1 MTEHNGSWRST
12 ELGPAKELQLPQGTL
27 RYHDAG
33 SGPAIVFVHGVLVNA
48 NVWRKVVAAL
58 APDFRCIALDLPFGA
73 HEVPMPLEADLSPPA
88 VADLIAD
95 AIEKLDLN
103 EVTLVGND
111 TGGAFCQLVITRRP
125 ERIGR
130 LVLTSCDAFEDF
142 PPKALKP
149 LMPIL
154 RLPGALAAMFAPL
167 RLKAVRR
174 RALTMMRVTKRP
186 VEPEVADSYA
196 LPGLRSSAVRRDA
209 RKLLAAVDKR
219 YTLEAAERFKDF
231 DRPALIA
238 FSSEDRFFPQ
248 RDARRLAEQLP
259 QARLE
264 WIEDSYTFSPEDQP
278 GRLAGL
284 IREFQGQ
291 PASAPPPN
299 AREGRSLQH

>member
-1 MTEHNGSWRST
+1 MTEHNGSWRSQ
-12 ELGPAKELQLPQGTL
+12 ELGPAKELRLPKGTL

-33 SGPAIVFVHGVLVNA
+33 SGSAIVFVHGVLVNA
-48 NVWRKVVAAL
+48 NVWRKVVAEL

-73 HEVPMPLEADLSPPA
+73 HDVPMPPEADLSPPA

-95 AIEKLDLN
+95 AIERLDLD

-111 TGGAFCQLVITRRP
+111 TGGAFCQLVVTRRP
-125 ERIGR
+125 ERISR
-130 LVLTSCDAFEDF
+130 LVLTSCDAFENF
-142 PPKALKP
+142 PPKVLKP

-154 RLPGALAAMFAPL
+154 RLPGALAAVFAPF
-167 RLKAVRR
+167 RLKGVRR

-186 VEPEVADSYA
+186 VEPEAADSYA
-196 LPGLRSSAVRRDA
+196 LPGLRSSAVRRDT
-209 RKLLAAVDKR
+209 RKLLVAVDKR

-238 FSSEDRFFPQ
+238 FSREDKFFPN
-248 RDARRLAEQLP
+248 RDARRLAELLP

-284 IREFQGQ
+284 IREFHGQ
-291 PASAPPPN
+291 RASAP
-299 AREGRSLQH
+299 ATEREAERS